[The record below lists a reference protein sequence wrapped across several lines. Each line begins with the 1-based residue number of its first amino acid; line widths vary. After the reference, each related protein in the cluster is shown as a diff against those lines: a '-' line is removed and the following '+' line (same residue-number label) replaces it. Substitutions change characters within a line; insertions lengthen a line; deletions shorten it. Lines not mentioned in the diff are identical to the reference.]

1 LKKMITTTLTAVARR
16 KRGAI
21 ASVME
26 EEVELV

>member
-1 LKKMITTTLTAVARR
+1 LKKMITTLAAVARR

-26 EEVELV
+26 EVEVV